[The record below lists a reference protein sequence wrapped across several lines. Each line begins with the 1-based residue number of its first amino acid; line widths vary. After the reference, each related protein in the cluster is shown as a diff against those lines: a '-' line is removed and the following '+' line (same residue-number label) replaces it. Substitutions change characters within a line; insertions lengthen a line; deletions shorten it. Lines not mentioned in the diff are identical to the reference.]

1 MAFFPQRAFRTQLKC
16 HLFRGTF
23 PNYTVYPFLPYL
35 PPLGLLWFLCR
46 PALFEPCWPLRGI
59 STACFL
65 QPDLG
70 TYLQKSL
77 GLQTTENLP
86 RVSAKGSAA
95 LDLFS
100 SDSKEETQSPGVHVG
115 SGLAQVCLLCELQ
128 NNGEHACPES
138 RLTREKPGL
147 SHHTLQ
153 PDNYFFFGVR
163 MDRRRLVVEY
173 QGLQLNVIIIS

>member
-1 MAFFPQRAFRTQLKC
+1 MLASAWNFYCL
-16 HLFRGTF
+16 
-23 PNYTVYPFLPYL
+23 LPAARSRDL
-35 PPLGLLWFLCR
+35 STEESGPPDHG
-46 PALFEPCWPLRGI
+46 
-59 STACFL
+59 
-65 QPDLG
+65 
-70 TYLQKSL
+70 
-77 GLQTTENLP
+77 NLP